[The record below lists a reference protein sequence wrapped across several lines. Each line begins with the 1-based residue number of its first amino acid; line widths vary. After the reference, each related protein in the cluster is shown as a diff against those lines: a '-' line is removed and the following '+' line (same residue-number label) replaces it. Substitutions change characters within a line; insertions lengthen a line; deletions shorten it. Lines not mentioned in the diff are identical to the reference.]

1 MARGRHRWSWVVEK
15 EMLGIS
21 FPLRCFVHLS
31 SILKGNVSFVKFSF
45 TFLILSR
52 INLTFSVV
60 YRTTSGPKGI
70 QQDEEIRR
78 IQRENKARVL
88 PVYNEYS
95 IDVVECNGEML
106 VVLLSEFLETATLRV
121 WKYDEANR
129 GWHQIATMPATNSH
143 EWYGK
148 KADINCVGAGNQIF
162 ICLNS
167 TELCTYVMCDLETN
181 KWVEFPN
188 CCINGQVIDFM
199 SAFSF
204 EPRIKAS
211 V

>member
-1 MARGRHRWSWVVEK
+1 MQRSPSKQFSSVITNKDGQEIVY
-15 EMLGIS
+15 
-21 FPLRCFVHLS
+21 FLS
-31 SILKGNVSFVKFSF
+31 SSGNVVAC
-45 TFLILSR
+45 
-52 INLTFSVV
+52 NLTCKCFFE
-60 YRTTSGPKGI
+60 YPRL
-70 QQDEEIRR
+70 
-78 IQRENKARVL
+78 L
-88 PVYNEYS
+88 PVFSEYS

-106 VVLLSEFLETATLRV
+106 VVLLSEFLEIATLRV
-121 WKYDEANR
+121 WKYDEASR
-129 GWHQIATMPATNSH
+129 GWHQIAAMPAANSH

-181 KWVEFPN
+181 KWVELPN

-204 EPRIKAS
+204 EPRIEAS

>member
-1 MARGRHRWSWVVEK
+1 MESPKFSTGTKQMHG
-15 EMLGIS
+15 LL
-21 FPLRCFVHLS
+21 P
-31 SILKGNVSFVKFSF
+31 GNVVAC
-45 TFLILSR
+45 
-52 INLTFSVV
+52 NLTCKCFSE
-60 YRTTSGPKGI
+60 YPRL
-70 QQDEEIRR
+70 
-78 IQRENKARVL
+78 L

-106 VVLLSEFLETATLRV
+106 VVLLSEFLEIATLRV

-129 GWHQIATMPATNSH
+129 GWHQIVAMPAANSH

-148 KADINCVGAGNQIF
+148 KVDINCVGVGNQIF

-181 KWVEFPN
+181 KWVELPN

-204 EPRIKAS
+204 EPQIEAS

>member
-1 MARGRHRWSWVVEK
+1 MARNIAHVDA
-15 EMLGIS
+15 
-21 FPLRCFVHLS
+21 
-31 SILKGNVSFVKFSF
+31 SIKFGNVVAC
-45 TFLILSR
+45 
-52 INLTFSVV
+52 NLTCKCFSE
-60 YRTTSGPKGI
+60 YP
-70 QQDEEIRR
+70 
-78 IQRENKARVL
+78 RVL